1 MAIMRWDPFKEMEA
15 LRERMDRLFEDFFGR
30 TRALEETL
38 RERGWLPPVDI
49 YETEGE
55 IILKADLPGVKK
67 EDVSIEV
74 KDNVLTLQGERKPE
88 DVKPENYYRMERS
101 YGTFQRSFSLP
112 STVDQERIRARF
124 RDGVLE
130 IVLPK
135 LERAKPKAIPVET
148 D

>member
-1 MAIMRWDPFKEMEA
+1 MKRNQIILIAVLSAGLWLTLPDTWAADNSKAPPQAKEAEGKTLPPSKFVNDEGEVVRRVWTTTKLRRWMESATQRYEA
-15 LRERMDRLFEDFFGR
+15 L
-30 TRALEETL
+30 
-38 RERGWLPPVDI
+38 
-49 YETEGE
+49 
-55 IILKADLPGVKK
+55 
-67 EDVSIEV
+67 
-74 KDNVLTLQGERKPE
+74 PE